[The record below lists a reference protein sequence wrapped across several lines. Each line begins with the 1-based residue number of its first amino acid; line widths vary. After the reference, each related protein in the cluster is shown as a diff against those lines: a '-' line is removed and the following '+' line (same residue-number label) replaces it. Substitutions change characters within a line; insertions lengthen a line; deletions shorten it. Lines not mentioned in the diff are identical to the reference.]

1 MSRLLAELEIDAAC
15 WEYLATRIVQLGGT
29 RPPQPIMQILDAPP
43 DPEEDPDWDELT
55 ERGETI
61 IEHTTRVLERMG
73 L

>member
-1 MSRLLAELEIDAAC
+1 LSRLLTELEIDAAC

-29 RPPQPIMQILDAPP
+29 RPPQPIVQVLDAPP

-55 ERGETI
+55 ARGETI
-61 IEHTTRVLERMG
+61 IERTNRVIARMG

>member
-1 MSRLLAELEIDAAC
+1 LSRLLAELEIDAAC

-55 ERGETI
+55 GRGETI
-61 IEHTTRVLERMG
+61 IERTTRVLARMG